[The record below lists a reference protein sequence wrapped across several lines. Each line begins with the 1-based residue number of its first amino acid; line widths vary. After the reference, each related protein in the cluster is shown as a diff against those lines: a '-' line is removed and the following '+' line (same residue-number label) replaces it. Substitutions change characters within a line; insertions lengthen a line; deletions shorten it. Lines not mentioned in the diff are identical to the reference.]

1 MAAIAVRL
9 PRRAAQGRDWGAIVT
24 TARGAM
30 QPEGHCRRAGISAA
44 RRRFPSRPRRLDRRC
59 VNYGP
64 SARFCPDVLSGCG
77 TQTVPMSALR
87 DPRHVS
93 KWRLVLLVIGVALT
107 LLGVLWFLQGAGVV
121 HVRPI
126 LCVSNCKPVTKSV
139 GWLIA
144 GIVAGM
150 VGVALAIASASDL
163 HRR

>member
-1 MAAIAVRL
+1 
-9 PRRAAQGRDWGAIVT
+9 
-24 TARGAM
+24 
-30 QPEGHCRRAGISAA
+30 
-44 RRRFPSRPRRLDRRC
+44 
-59 VNYGP
+59 
-64 SARFCPDVLSGCG
+64 
-77 TQTVPMSALR
+77 MSALR

-150 VGVALAIASASDL
+150 VGVALARASASDL